1 MWRKNFMRR
10 FFVFSIGALL
20 IQLIAV
26 ATFAQQAAQ
35 TQSPPAKGVEG
46 RWTGTMQIP
55 NGGEMEMGV
64 TFKKDKDVYTG
75 SITVSGMPEEKP
87 FKSVK
92 VDGDTVQAQAE
103 FETPNGNITVNY
115 TFTHKDDTLKGKG
128 EVDFGGQKMTFD
140 INLKRAAEK

>member
-1 MWRKNFMRR
+1 MRR
-10 FFVFSIGALL
+10 FFVFALGTLL

-26 ATFAQQAAQ
+26 ATLAQQTAQ
-35 TQSPPAKGVEG
+35 TQSPQAKGVEG
-46 RWTGTMQIP
+46 RWTGNMQIP

-75 SITVSGMPEEKP
+75 SITAAGMPEERP

-92 VDGDTVQAQAE
+92 VDGDQVLAQAE

-115 TFTHKDDTLKGKG
+115 TFTLKDDTLKGKG
-128 EVDFGGQKMTFD
+128 EVDFGGQKMAFD